1 MKEHDFFEDDDYDY
15 DDDIEM
21 IPGDERQ
28 EEILKWLVD
37 SPLAESIEGGSGAD
51 FFIRRGSP
59 VRLQGGFIV
68 EAVLWLDSEGF
79 DESLFIEGYT
89 VSTEFLEHARGEVMI
104 FRKRDVVDA
113 PFGFEDLPPF
123 SPKDLEG
130 LPGASDDPDDIPF

>member
-1 MKEHDFFEDDDYDY
+1 MREDDFFEDDDYDY
-15 DDDIEM
+15 DVDIEM

-28 EEILKWLVD
+28 KEILKWLAD

-51 FFIRRGSP
+51 FFIRQGSP

-68 EAVLWLDSEGF
+68 EAVSWLDSEGF

-89 VSTEFLEHARGEVMI
+89 VSTEFLDHARNEVMI
-104 FRKRDVVDA
+104 FRKREVVDA

-123 SPKDLEG
+123 STEGLEG
-130 LPGASDDPDDIPF
+130 FPGASDDPDDIPF